1 VTSADHSAAARPP
14 AITREALA
22 AAGLTVLRRDGLD
35 ALSMRKVAAE
45 LGVRA
50 ASLYYHVQDKEQ
62 LLDLLADSLTWDPRK
77 LAADG
82 DWSVCLREM
91 AHGYYRY
98 LHANRDTARLMAG
111 RRTPGPNLMHL
122 LDVMLGRLHAGGFSE
137 DEAAWATV
145 LIANYVQGFVL
156 QEQQPKAPLGTLGA
170 GAKSAASA
178 ASAMSGTMAD
188 DACKAAAESLPN
200 IGALMAL
207 MADGDTQKLFAFGV
221 DRLIDG
227 LRSRLADNGDQGEG

>member
-1 VTSADHSAAARPP
+1 MTSADHSAAARPP

-22 AAGLTVLRRDGLD
+22 AAGLTVLRREGLD

-62 LLDLLADSLTWDPRK
+62 LLDLVADGLTWDTRK
-77 LAADG
+77 LAGTG

-111 RRTPGPNLMHL
+111 RRAPGPNLMNL
-122 LDVMLGRLHAGGFSE
+122 LDAMLGRLRAGGFS
-137 DEAAWATV
+137 DQDAAWAT
-145 LIANYVQGFVL
+145 LLMANYVQGFVL
-156 QEQQPKAPLGTLGA
+156 QEQQPKAPRGEPGA
-170 GAKSAASA
+170 GAKSAVAQ
-178 ASAMSGTMAD
+178 G
-188 DACKAAAESLPN
+188 ACEAAAESLPN

-227 LRSRLADNGDQGEG
+227 LRARLSDQGHS